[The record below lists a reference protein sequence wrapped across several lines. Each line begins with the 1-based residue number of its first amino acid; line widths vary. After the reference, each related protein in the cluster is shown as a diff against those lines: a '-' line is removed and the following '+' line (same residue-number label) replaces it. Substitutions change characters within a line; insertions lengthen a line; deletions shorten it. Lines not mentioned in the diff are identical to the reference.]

1 MMQFWQSKSGL
12 HGCGNGT
19 WIALL
24 LTLIFVSGCRTAP
37 EPIYCEPVIIEK
49 DRIVSVPESLTAPVE
64 IVDLSQDFDAYELG
78 AAYKAQRV
86 RALQCNGKLSE
97 IAKIVE

>member
-1 MMQFWQSKSGL
+1 VIGCASKQQ
-12 HGCGNGT
+12 
-19 WIALL
+19 I
-24 LTLIFVSGCRTAP
+24 
-37 EPIYCEPVIIEK
+37 EYCEPVVIEK
-49 DRIVSVPESLTAPVE
+49 DRIVTVPETLTHPVE
-64 IVDLSQDFDAYELG
+64 IVELSADFDAYELG